1 MNITL
6 LKSFKRCNNCKQYIH
21 LRIITDFYLIINT
34 KAFGETENTDRNNR
48 DVEENSYRST
58 GARADIDLYSP
69 GYNNYFGSN
78 SKDNLEETE
87 GTYR

>member
-1 MNITL
+1 MDIWEY
-6 LKSFKRCNNCKQYIH
+6 KSFNYYKQYSH
-21 LRIITDFYLIINT
+21 VRIITAFYLIINT

-48 DVEENSYRST
+48 DVDENSYRSSGT
-58 GARADIDLYSP
+58 RADIDLYSP

>member
-1 MNITL
+1 MIWLST
-6 LKSFKRCNNCKQYIH
+6 H
-21 LRIITDFYLIINT
+21 YLI

-48 DVEENSYRST
+48 DVDENSYRSSGT
-58 GARADIDLYSP
+58 RADIDLYSP